1 MDLFK
6 NEIGLET
13 INCIGCVCTKR
24 LECPDDG
31 NRGERD
37 CKHSEAV
44 SLPRQS
50 GHDVPEGSEGRA
62 GQDDVLPAR
71 PCHALAPRVS
81 RSHRP
86 RGSRQ
91 SRKDKK

>member
-1 MDLFK
+1 MTETEER
-6 NEIGLET
+6 EIVNT
-13 INCIGCVCTKR
+13 VR
-24 LECPDDG
+24 
-31 NRGERD
+31 
-37 CKHSEAV
+37 
-44 SLPRQS
+44 LPRQS

-71 PCHALAPRVS
+71 PRHALAPRVS